1 MRLFRR
7 GAQRAS
13 ARTSTG
19 HIKVLGSLV
28 LGIAALG
35 LVPSVASA
43 ASIRVVVVVGP
54 VESQTASYIAD
65 GKALAKLARSYGAA
79 VTEIYSPNAT
89 WAKVRA
95 AANGANLL
103 IYLGH
108 GNGWPSPHKP
118 FSTTT
123 KNGLGLNASA
133 GHGNSNLKYYG
144 ARYIVASSGFRLAA
158 NAVVILNHLCY
169 SAGNSEPGYPL
180 PSKSVAEQRIA
191 YYGQTFF
198 RIGAKAVF
206 AEPRNSAAYIVTGL
220 FTTNRTMQQI
230 FWSSN
235 QSKHSYAFS
244 FTSSQAPG
252 MTAISDP
259 YAPSHYYRSVIG
271 KLGTTASAWR

>member
-1 MRLFRR
+1 MRLFRK

-13 ARTSTG
+13 SRTSAG
-19 HIKVLGSLV
+19 PVKVLGSLI

-54 VESQTASYIAD
+54 VESQTASYLAD

-89 WAKVRA
+89 WSKVRA
-95 AANGANLL
+95 AAQGANLL

-108 GNGWPSPHKP
+108 GNGWPSPRAP
-118 FSTTT
+118 YSTKT
-123 KNGLGLNASA
+123 KDGFGLNANA
-133 GHGNSNLKYYG
+133 GHGNYNNKYYG
-144 ARYIVASSGFRLAA
+144 ASYIVGAGGFRLAA

-191 YYGQTFF
+191 NFGRTFY
-198 RIGAKAVF
+198 RIGADVVF
-206 AEPRNSAAYIVTGL
+206 AEPRNSAAYILTGL
-220 FTTNRTMQQI
+220 FKTNKTMQQI
-230 FWSSN
+230 FWSSP
-235 QSKHSYAFS
+235 SAKHTYAFT
-244 FTSSQAPG
+244 FTSPLAPG
-252 MTAISDP
+252 LTGISDP
-259 YAPSHYYRSVIG
+259 YAASHYYRSVIG
-271 KLGTTASAWR
+271 KLGTTAATWR